1 MAHYYDSMPDTPS
14 DRRLIDYRANGINF
28 SFVTDTNVFS
38 RNDVDKGTDLLINSV
53 IEDIKERGA
62 RKGERLLDLGCG
74 YGVVGVVMKSVFMS
88 FEVTSVDVNAR
99 AVELA
104 RENMASNNVKLTKCM
119 QSNVLSALDES
130 DIFDIV
136 MTNPPVRA
144 GKQTVFS
151 FYEQAYE
158 HMAPGASIYSVLQR
172 KQGAPSSEKKLTEL
186 FGNCETVAISGGYR
200 VMKAVKEN
208 P

>member
-14 DRRLIDYRANGINF
+14 DRRFIEYRANGMNF

-38 RNDVDKGTDLLINSV
+38 RNDVDKGTQLLLESV
-53 IEDIKERGA
+53 IEDVKERGA
-62 RKGERLLDLGCG
+62 KKGERLLDLGCG

-88 FEVTSVDVNAR
+88 FDVTSVDVNAR

-104 RENMASNNVKLTKCM
+104 KENASKNNVKLAKCT
-119 QSNVLSALDES
+119 QSDVLSALTSE

-144 GKQTVFS
+144 GKQTVFA

-158 HMAPGASIYSVLQR
+158 HMAPGATIYSVLQR

-200 VMKAVKEN
+200 VMKAVKE
-208 P
+208 

>member
-14 DRRLIDYRANGINF
+14 DRRFIEYRANGMNF

-38 RNDVDKGTDLLINSV
+38 RNDVDKGTQLLIESV
-53 IEDIKERGA
+53 IEDVKERGA
-62 RKGERLLDLGCG
+62 KKGERLLDLGCG

-88 FEVTSVDVNAR
+88 FDVTSVDVNAR

-104 RENMASNNVKLTKCM
+104 KENASRNNVKLTKCT
-119 QSNVLSALDES
+119 QSDVLSSLTSEDL
-130 DIFDIV
+130 FDIV

-144 GKQTVFS
+144 GKQTVFA

-158 HMAPGASIYSVLQR
+158 HMAPGAAIYSVLQR
-172 KQGAPSSEKKLTEL
+172 KQGAPSSEKKLIEL

-200 VMKAVKEN
+200 VMKAVRE
-208 P
+208 

>member
-172 KQGAPSSEKKLTEL
+172 KQGAPSSEKKLMEL